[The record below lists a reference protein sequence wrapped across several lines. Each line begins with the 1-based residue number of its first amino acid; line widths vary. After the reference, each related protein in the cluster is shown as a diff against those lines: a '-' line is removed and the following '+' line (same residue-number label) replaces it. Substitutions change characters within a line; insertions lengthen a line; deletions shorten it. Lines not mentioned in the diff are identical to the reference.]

1 VPGDTVEFHMVRKA
15 RRRMMWW
22 YRGVAKVAGHIV
34 AEAEVGAVI
43 SDA

>member
-1 VPGDTVEFHMVRKA
+1 MTRTA

-22 YRGVAKVAGHIV
+22 FRGVAKVAGHIV

-43 SDA
+43 ADA